1 MALQKMTVG
10 ESAYE
15 RSNLAPEMEAALD
28 DDAFDAVPPKEPSLL
43 RRIVVKVRLLPMVIF
58 FATLTLTV
66 RVGDIWDGVDGF
78 LNGTLS
84 VSGAEAQAQTQ
95 GEALS
100 APDLALPPGDTPP
113 TDLAGDVS
121 SADMAG
127 GGEGDLA
134 PMPAMPEE
142 DRAAIAAR
150 MLADDPT
157 LLTQSEIDLLQKLAE
172 RRVEIDARAREME
185 TREAMLAAAE
195 SRIQRKV
202 EELKA
207 LQATIESLVKT
218 YDDQQNT
225 KILSL
230 VKIYENMKPKDAALI
245 FEELE
250 MEVLL
255 KVAERMKERSLAPI
269 MAKMNPQRAREI
281 TVELDQLRKLPE
293 PAPEQAST
301 GG

>member
-1 MALQKMTVG
+1 MSLENMTVDQLRP
-10 ESAYE
+10 E
-15 RSNLAPEMEAALD
+15 RPAPAPDFDPALD
-28 DDAFDAVPPKEPSLL
+28 DAFEYDEPKEPSLL

-66 RVGDIWDGVDGF
+66 RVGDIWDGMDGI
-78 LNGTLS
+78 LNGTVS
-84 VSGAEAQAQTQ
+84 VSGTEAQAQTQ
-95 GEALS
+95 GQATPG
-100 APDLALPPGDTPP
+100 PDLALPPGDNPP
-113 TDLAGDVS
+113 TD
-121 SADMAG
+121 MMG
-127 GGEGDLA
+127 GGAADA
-134 PMPAMPEE
+134 MPAMPAE

-195 SRIQRKV
+195 SRINRKI
-202 EELKA
+202 EEFKA

-225 KILSL
+225 KLQSL
-230 VKIYENMKPKDAALI
+230 VKIYENMKPKEAARI

-250 MEVLL
+250 MDVLL
-255 KVAERMKERSLAPI
+255 KVAERMKERSLVRI

-293 PAPEQAST
+293 PGAI

>member
-1 MALQKMTVG
+1 MPPQSPPQAPQMGV
-10 ESAYE
+10 
-15 RSNLAPEMEAALD
+15 LAD
-28 DDAFDAVPPKEPSLL
+28 DTFDFAPPKEASLL

-66 RVGDIWDGVDGF
+66 RVGDIWDGVDGVM
-78 LNGTLS
+78 NNTVS
-84 VSGAEAQAQTQ
+84 VSGTEALAQTQ
-95 GEALS
+95 GGA
-100 APDLALPPGDTPP
+100 APGPDLALPPGDAPA
-113 TDLAGDVS
+113 DLMGD
-121 SADMAG
+121 G
-127 GGEGDLA
+127 TGDGM
-134 PMPAMPEE
+134 PMMPEE

-172 RRVEIDARAREME
+172 RRVQIDARAREME

-195 SRIQRKV
+195 SRIDRKI
-202 EELKA
+202 EEFRA

-218 YDDQQNT
+218 YDDQQGT
-225 KILSL
+225 KLQSL
-230 VKIYENMKPKDAALI
+230 VKIYENMKPKDAARI

-269 MAKMNPQRAREI
+269 MAKMNPQRARDV

-293 PAPEQAST
+293 PAGV

>member
-1 MALQKMTVG
+1 MAANDIDTLTA
-10 ESAYE
+10 S
-15 RSNLAPEMEAALD
+15 APEPVGFGD
-28 DDAFDAVPPKEPSLL
+28 GYDGGYDADEFDFDEPRKPSLL

-84 VSGAEAQAQTQ
+84 VSGTEAQAQDQ
-95 GEALS
+95 GGVPGA
-100 APDLALPPGDTPP
+100 DMGLPGTANPP
-113 TDLAGDVS
+113 TDMV
-121 SADMAG
+121 G
-127 GGEGDLA
+127 GGDPAMDPMAMDGGA
-134 PMPAMPEE
+134 PLMPEE

-172 RRVEIDARAREME
+172 RRVEIDARARELE
-185 TREAMLAAAE
+185 KREAMMAAAE
-195 SRIQRKV
+195 TRIDRKI
-202 EELKA
+202 EEFRA
-207 LQATIESLVKT
+207 LQATIESLIKT
-218 YDDQQNT
+218 YDDQQN
-225 KILSL
+225 KKLQSL
-230 VKIYENMKPKDAALI
+230 VRIYENMKPKDAARI

-250 MEVLL
+250 MEVLI

-269 MAKMNPQRAREI
+269 LAKMNPQRAREV
-281 TVELDQLRKLPE
+281 TVELDKLRKLPD
-293 PAPEQAST
+293 PAAL

>member
-1 MALQKMTVG
+1 MAAFDTDTMTASSPAPAPSTVG
-10 ESAYE
+10 I
-15 RSNLAPEMEAALD
+15 D
-28 DDAFDAVPPKEPSLL
+28 DGIDYDSDAFTFEEERQPSLL

-84 VSGAEAQAQTQ
+84 VSGAEAQAQDQ
-95 GEALS
+95 GAP
-100 APDLALPPGDTPP
+100 APDMGLPGMGNPP
-113 TDLAGDVS
+113 
-121 SADMAG
+121 ADMAG
-127 GGEGDLA
+127 GGDSALD
-134 PMPAMPEE
+134 PMAMDGGVPLMPEE
-142 DRAAIAAR
+142 DQAAIAAR

-172 RRVEIDARAREME
+172 RRVEIDARARELE
-185 TREAMLAAAE
+185 KREAMLAAAE
-195 SRIQRKV
+195 SRIDRKI
-202 EELKA
+202 EEFRA

-218 YDDQQNT
+218 YDDQQD
-225 KILSL
+225 KKLQSL
-230 VKIYENMKPKDAALI
+230 VKIYENMKPKDAARI

-250 MEVLL
+250 MDVLI

-269 MAKMNPQRAREI
+269 LAKMNPQRAREV
-281 TVELDQLRKLPE
+281 TVELDQLRKLPD
-293 PAPEQAST
+293 PAAL

>member
-1 MALQKMTVG
+1 MAREKMTIG
-10 ESAYE
+10 GAAYE
-15 RSNLAPEMEAALD
+15 RSNLAPEMEAALA
-28 DDAFDAVPPKEPSLL
+28 DDAFDDATPKEASLL

-66 RVGDIWDGVDGF
+66 RVGDIWDGVDGV

-95 GEALS
+95 GTAS
-100 APDLALPPGDTPP
+100 PTPDLALPPGDAPP
-113 TDLAGDVS
+113 ADLA
-121 SADMAG
+121 AG
-127 GGEGDLA
+127 GGGEA
-134 PMPAMPEE
+134 VPTSAMPEE
-142 DRAAIAAR
+142 DRAALAAR

-218 YDDQQNT
+218 YDEQQNA
-225 KILSL
+225 KLSSL

-293 PAPEQAST
+293 PVPEQASV

>member
-1 MALQKMTVG
+1 MAQKKMTISG
-10 ESAYE
+10 AAYE
-15 RSNLAPEMEAALD
+15 RSNLAPEREPALA
-28 DDAFDAVPPKEPSLL
+28 DDAFDDDAPKEASLL

-66 RVGDIWDGVDGF
+66 RVGDIWDGVDGV

-84 VSGAEAQAQTQ
+84 VSGTEAQAQTQ
-95 GEALS
+95 GEATS
-100 APDLALPPGDTPP
+100 APDLTLPPSDNP
-113 TDLAGDVS
+113 
-121 SADMAG
+121 SADNPPADLAG
-127 GGEGDLA
+127 GGEGEA
-134 PMPAMPEE
+134 VPTPAMPEE
-142 DRAAIAAR
+142 DRAALAAR

-218 YDDQQNT
+218 YDEQQSA
-225 KILSL
+225 KLSSL

-293 PAPEQAST
+293 PAPEQASV

>member
-1 MALQKMTVG
+1 MALG
-10 ESAYE
+10 N
-15 RSNLAPEMEAALD
+15 RNDRDWAAAD
-28 DDAFDAVPPKEPSLL
+28 RDFDPPMDSGVADDAFDFAPPKEASLL

-66 RVGDIWDGVDGF
+66 RVGDIWDGVDGI

-95 GEALS
+95 GTAMPG
-100 APDLALPPGDTPP
+100 PDLALPPGDIPP
-113 TDLAGDVS
+113 
-121 SADMAG
+121 ADMAG
-127 GGEGDLA
+127 GGGAD
-134 PMPAMPEE
+134 AMPEIPQIPQE
-142 DRAAIAAR
+142 DRAAVAAR

-172 RRVEIDARAREME
+172 RRIEIDARARELE
-185 TREAMLAAAE
+185 SRAAMLAAAE
-195 SRIQRKV
+195 SRIQTKI
-202 EELKA
+202 EEFKA

-218 YDDQQNT
+218 YDEQQNT
-225 KILSL
+225 KLLSL
-230 VKIYENMKPKDAALI
+230 VKIYENMKPKDAAAI
-245 FEELE
+245 FEELD

-255 KVAERMKERSLAPI
+255 KVAERMKERSLSAI
-269 MAKMNPQRAREI
+269 MAKMGPQRARDV

-293 PAPEQAST
+293 PVSA

>member
-1 MALQKMTVG
+1 MALENMTVG
-10 ESAYE
+10 Q
-15 RSNLAPEMEAALD
+15 LAPERPSVAAEPDLPDND
-28 DDAFDAVPPKEPSLL
+28 DDMAFGTPPKASLL
-43 RRIVVKVRLLPMVIF
+43 RRIVVKIRLLPMVIF

-66 RVGDIWDGVDGF
+66 RVGDIWDGVDGI
-78 LNGTLS
+78 LNGTVS
-84 VSGAEAQAQTQ
+84 VSSTEAQAQTPGQ
-95 GEALS
+95 PAPG
-100 APDLALPPGDTPP
+100 PDLALPPGATQP
-113 TDLAGDVS
+113 TDLMGAGAE
-121 SADMAG
+121 SA
-127 GGEGDLA
+127 
-134 PMPAMPEE
+134 PAMPAE

-185 TREAMLAAAE
+185 SRSAMLAAAE
-195 SRIQRKV
+195 SRIDRKI
-202 EELKA
+202 EEFKA

-218 YDDQQNT
+218 YDDQQST
-225 KILSL
+225 KLESL
-230 VKIYENMKPKDAALI
+230 VKIYENMKPKDAARI
-245 FEELE
+245 FEELD

-269 MAKMNPQRAREI
+269 MAKMNPQRARDV

-293 PAPEQAST
+293 LPNA